1 MTPDDSRGSGT
12 DSDGPDIATKALD
25 VLDAAVDGVHDH
37 LVRPILLV
45 GRVIAFA
52 LPIVALIAA
61 ILALGV
67 LFLVRI
73 LNSYAFGARP
83 WATDLLI
90 GVVFTF
96 AGFLVW
102 SFRHS
107 KGKTGG
113 ESR

>member
-1 MTPDDSRGSGT
+1 MASDTANTSAR
-12 DSDGPDIATKALD
+12 DSDDIATKALD
-25 VLDAAVDGVHDH
+25 VVDAAVDGIHDH

-61 ILALGV
+61 VFALGV

-73 LNSYAFGARP
+73 LDSYAFAARP

-90 GVVFTF
+90 GVVFTS

-107 KGKTGG
+107 KQDMGG
-113 ESR
+113 ESQ